1 MDDNQIII
9 EADKKYRNRM
19 LLVALIL
26 IIIGFFIIQCFQT
39 LSNKLSALAEESPEL
54 AIQKAENSY
63 KIIFFVMFVLSLIL
77 CIYLYRLGTSIL
89 KSGQFPPP
97 GIKVIR
103 DTKLETGKKARS
115 KGRLLRIFS
124 VLFLLMSILVPLMVF
139 LTLRKL

>member
-26 IIIGFFIIQCFQT
+26 IIIGFFIIQYFQT

-54 AIQKAENSY
+54 AIQKAENSF
-63 KIIFFVMFVLSLIL
+63 KIIFFVMFVLSLGL
-77 CIYLYRLGTSIL
+77 CIYLFRLGTSIL
-89 KSGQFPPP
+89 KSGQFPPL

-103 DTKLETGKKARS
+103 DTKLETGKKAKS
-115 KGRLLRIFS
+115 KGKLLQIFS
-124 VLFLLMSILVPLMVF
+124 VLFLLMSILVPIMVF